1 MSAFED
7 LTRARNE
14 GAARPPRAP
23 AGRAPFWGDSPESW
37 DTVTLAGTDLPG
49 VCSVSGR
56 VARRVDRKTS
66 SGRHATTVTYLGDAP
81 AEFTITVKLWT
92 EEHLLRFEALLDA
105 LAQLGAEVDSK
116 DWGKFPRRPVD
127 VRHPALDLLKIRAC
141 HVVEAGMLQPSSS
154 EPGVFEATFKCVE
167 FVPDPQKKTEV
178 QTPKGSSGSD
188 RGISKRGS
196 AILRLVRPSST
207 NGRP

>member
-1 MSAFED
+1 MSAAFED
-7 LTRARNE
+7 ITTARNE
-14 GAARPPRAP
+14 GGGRPPRAP

-37 DTVTLAGTDLPG
+37 DTVTLASTDLPG

-56 VARRVDRKTS
+56 VARRVDKKTS
-66 SGRHATTVTYLGDAP
+66 SGRHATTVTYLGDDP

-105 LAQLGAEVDSK
+105 LSQLGPVVDSK

-141 HVVEAGMLQPSSS
+141 HVVEAGMLQPAS
-154 EPGVFEATFKCVE
+154 ESGVFEATFKCVE
-167 FVPDPQKKTEV
+167 YVGDAQKKTGV
-178 QTPKGSSGSD
+178 TTPKGADSSILS
-188 RGISKRGS
+188 RGPG
-196 AILRLVRPSST
+196 AIGRRLVRPSTT